1 MKPAFTTLLSFLLL
15 KPLLLKPL
23 LTTLL
28 PLPPPRPCP
37 PLQRHI
43 DDAAVE
49 LADANARYQQLKQQ
63 LQDEQVQRALLQ
75 RQADEVTA
83 AARAERVEAQARY
96 QELLAQLTAERDQRE
111 ALQVCAV
118 LGWAVLG
125 WAGGGQ

>member
-1 MKPAFTTLLSFLLL
+1 MLLNLM
-15 KPLLLKPL
+15 
-23 LTTLL
+23 LTTPL
-28 PLPPPRPCP
+28 PLRPI

-111 ALQVCAV
+111 ALQVCACC
-118 LGWAVLG
+118 AVLG
-125 WAGGGQ
+125 VGSEGGQQHFAAASAASWRCPVRQ